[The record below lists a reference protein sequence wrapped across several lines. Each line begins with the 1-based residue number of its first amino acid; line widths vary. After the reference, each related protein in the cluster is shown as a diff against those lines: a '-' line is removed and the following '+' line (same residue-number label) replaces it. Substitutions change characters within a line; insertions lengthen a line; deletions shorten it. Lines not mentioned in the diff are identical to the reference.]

1 MALPSHPTVERRHSW
16 HFHWL
21 LSCPDQSKDLPLGFH
36 QFAAQSWRQFA
47 TGESNLQLFSVFMF
61 PLQCAFCICTFH
73 ENYKHTSSWPRY
85 LEVWFEEWK
94 YILYSRAK
102 YKTVSGSENGQLL
115 GQRMMVFLL
124 GFKLFPESPH
134 MSVVWPPHSCA
145 LVQAIRPLGTSLLK
159 GWEDTSAPLMAARS
173 NRWAPNSP
181 LNKQRRH
188 CVEKQHSSNNKNMN
202 KKQQQIGSKDQWG
215 GTNEKYSCQ

>member
-1 MALPSHPTVERRHSW
+1 MCILYLYFSWELQTHSILTEVLRGLVWRMKIYSLRHS
-16 HFHWL
+16 
-21 LSCPDQSKDLPLGFH
+21 
-36 QFAAQSWRQFA
+36 
-47 TGESNLQLFSVFMF
+47 
-61 PLQCAFCICTFH
+61 
-73 ENYKHTSSWPRY
+73 
-85 LEVWFEEWK
+85 
-94 YILYSRAK
+94 
-102 YKTVSGSENGQLL
+102 KTVQNCIRFWKSGQH
-115 GQRMMVFLL
+115 MMVFLL
-124 GFKLFPESPH
+124 GFKLSPESSTH

-215 GTNEKYSCQ
+215 GTNENIHVNCASIIIVADYLVNHFLDIHHLLAHLVGPKVLQGEQLWEQIIV

>member
-1 MALPSHPTVERRHSW
+1 MRITDKPHPYRGRG
-16 HFHWL
+16 L
-21 LSCPDQSKDLPLGFH
+21 
-36 QFAAQSWRQFA
+36 
-47 TGESNLQLFSVFMF
+47 
-61 PLQCAFCICTFH
+61 
-73 ENYKHTSSWPRY
+73 
-85 LEVWFEEWK
+85 
-94 YILYSRAK
+94 
-102 YKTVSGSENGQLL
+102 VSASENNQLPGQHT
-115 GQRMMVFLL
+115 MVFLL
-124 GFKLFPESPH
+124 GFKLSPESSTH

-188 CVEKQHSSNNKNMN
+188 CAEKQHSSNNKNMN

-215 GTNEKYSCQ
+215 GTNENIHVNCASIIIVADYLVNHFLDIHHLLAHLVGPKVLQGEQLWEQIIV

>member
-1 MALPSHPTVERRHSW
+1 MRITDKPHPYRGRG
-16 HFHWL
+16 L
-21 LSCPDQSKDLPLGFH
+21 
-36 QFAAQSWRQFA
+36 
-47 TGESNLQLFSVFMF
+47 
-61 PLQCAFCICTFH
+61 
-73 ENYKHTSSWPRY
+73 
-85 LEVWFEEWK
+85 
-94 YILYSRAK
+94 
-102 YKTVSGSENGQLL
+102 VSASENNQLPGQHT
-115 GQRMMVFLL
+115 MVFLL
-124 GFKLFPESPH
+124 GFKLSPESSTH

-215 GTNEKYSCQ
+215 DTNENIHVNCAPISKSSRSKFYNFILMTLSTTSLIFITSLPT